1 MDILQTVY
9 KIVREEISRWVPTWT
24 WMTVTST
31 NPLRIKYDHED
42 EELDLEPD
50 SAIGEVLVGDRVFVK
65 MRSGETP
72 VIVGRAGGAY
82 LEEYA
87 KLGSSSGEN
96 IDPLPIIVLGPS
108 GGQEPS
114 IRLQRI
120 ANDNV
125 IESYFYC
132 TLSSNMPIAA
142 FITRVNSTNYSRFTL
157 NTEGQAS
164 VNTYDASPSATAT
177 RPLPFATATGT
188 VTVTGTGTNTATAAV
203 SFPSNRFT
211 STPIVAATMLTA
223 STGAAISVIA
233 QSVSS
238 SGFTMRC
245 TRDGQAGTFTSSYI
259 CQWIAIQLGA

>member
-9 KIVREEISRWVPTWT
+9 KIIREEISRWVPTWT

-87 KLGSSSGEN
+87 KLGTNSGEN
-96 IDPLPIIVLGPS
+96 IDPLPVIVLGPS
-108 GGQEPS
+108 DTEEPS

-120 ANDNV
+120 YNGDV
-125 IESYFYC
+125 IESFFYC
-132 TLSSNMPIAA
+132 TERGSLPVAA
-142 FITRVNSTNYSRFTL
+142 FITRVNSTSYARFTL
-157 NTEGQAS
+157 NTEGQAA
-164 VNTYDASPSATAT
+164 VNTYDASPSTTAT
-177 RPLPFATATGT
+177 RPLPFAMASGVISTGSIPS
-188 VTVTGTGTNTATAAV
+188 GGAV
-203 SFPSNRFT
+203 SSYVVTFPSGRFT
-211 STPIVAATMLTA
+211 STPLTFVSFRA
-223 STGAAISVIA
+223 STPRLTVAYGTNGTTGITIFVNNWSTGTQSPVAVQWLSV
-233 QSVSS
+233 
-238 SGFTMRC
+238 
-245 TRDGQAGTFTSSYI
+245 
-259 CQWIAIQLGA
+259 QLEA